1 MDSIHT
7 TCIIG
12 FALFCAVF
20 VALLAAW
27 IYYGVTGRQLALQYR
42 GVEYKVKWAKAQ
54 WLYLVFLFAVG
65 FYAVMYMMQYL
76 DQGFTEKPSGLVVIW
91 VRWIFVGIVGLLA
104 FGTLTHV
111 MTAKPHGPQSLVA
124 TMCYGLALFAL
135 LAGSLSLSQGQRLL
149 WVVVSV
155 LSFLASWALLLFPQ
169 NKIWDAQY
177 YRVRD
182 VAFSERCS
190 TPSSDTQVLV
200 WAYSYRIIMLA
211 SLTVS
216 YVAYLL
222 IWTLNDANELTSVI
236 SLYNAMIAYLFFD
249 LLSLAPFALM
259 FTVLT
264 FRRLTYKLDVTER
277 QSGKKLTLTARNGV
291 TLLGE

>member
-7 TCIIG
+7 TCIVG

-20 VALLAAW
+20 VLLLGAW
-27 IYYGVTGRQLALQYR
+27 IYYGVTGRQLVLQYR
-42 GVEYKVKWAKAQ
+42 GAEYKVKWAKAQ
-54 WLYLVFLFAVG
+54 WLYLVFLFACG
-65 FYAVMYMMQYL
+65 FYAIMYMMQFL
-76 DQGFTEKPSGLVVIW
+76 DQGFTVKPSLLTVIW
-91 VRWIFVGIVGLLA
+91 VRWIFVGIVALLA

-111 MTAKPHGPQSLVA
+111 MSAKPHGPQSLVA
-124 TMCYGLALFAL
+124 TMCYGLAIFAL

-149 WVVVSV
+149 WVIVSV

-182 VAFSERCS
+182 VAFSERCPA
-190 TPSSDTQVLV
+190 PSSDAQVLL
-200 WAYSYRIIMLA
+200 WAYSYRMLLLG

-222 IWTLNDANELTSVI
+222 IWTLNDANELTGVI
-236 SLYNAMIAYLFFD
+236 SLDQAMIAYLVFD
-249 LLSLAPFALM
+249 LVSLAPFALM
-259 FTVLT
+259 FSVLT
-264 FRRLTYKLDVTER
+264 FRRLTHKLDVTER
-277 QSGKKLTLTARNGV
+277 QSGKKMELTARSS
-291 TLLGE
+291 LLGI